1 VDVNARPVPAVVLT
15 CQKHMPFAEHL
26 VDTYDER
33 WPHHPLIFRIPD
45 GSAARGVAERHPDR
59 VQLVPTAE
67 GEGRGRFRDTVLDL
81 VGDLHDEDWVF
92 WCIDD
97 KYPIRLD
104 VPRLDAVVAALDRSP
119 HVDGFAVCRSRSSDR
134 PGDPDPTDAVEAAGL
149 VWHRRTSYRKIWL
162 HQFLRVEVLRHLFGS
177 FPPVIERARHMDDLK
192 DRLTLASD
200 QRLYVTTTNL
210 ATFGES
216 TTDGAITANCARS
229 MRAGRG
235 LPDGFPV
242 SHRSMVWGR
251 PRGVERIRA
260 LFGRR

>member
-1 VDVNARPVPAVVLT
+1 MDVNARTLPAIVLT
-15 CQKHMPFAEHL
+15 CQRHVPFAEHL
-26 VDTYDER
+26 VDAYEQR
-33 WPHHPLIFRIPD
+33 WPNHPLVFRIPD

-59 VQLVPTAE
+59 VQLISTAE

-81 VGDLHDEDWVF
+81 VGDLDDDDWVF

-104 VPRLDAVVAALDRSP
+104 VPRLDAVVAALGRSP
-119 HVDGFAVCRSRSSDR
+119 HIDGFAICRPPSSDR
-134 PGDPDPTDAVEAAGL
+134 PADPDPTDTVEAAGL

-162 HQFLRVEVLRHLFGS
+162 HQFLRVKVLRHLFGS
-177 FPPVIERARHMDDLK
+177 FPPVIDRARHMDDLK
-192 DRLTLASD
+192 DRLVLPSD
-200 QRLYVTTTNL
+200 QRLYVTSTNL

-216 TTDGAITANCARS
+216 TIDGAITANCARS

-242 SHRSMVWGR
+242 SRRSMIVGR
-251 PRGVERIRA
+251 PRGLARIRS
-260 LFGRR
+260 LLPQR